1 MNMNCWLQVPPEAF
15 KLCQKGLNPIGVGRG
30 CCDFEGPALQRPAA
44 CLAAVSGA
52 MTSSNVEIFL
62 RIKPVKHQTDKIVLN
77 AHENKVEFVIP
88 RDVAQGLV
96 NNQRE
101 HYEFIFN
108 GILTPEAKQDEVSAS
123 VHGRCPA
130 HSSMNISRCA
140 WLHSSHTHAAALRQI
155 RWLSMHA
162 RLLYQVFERVA
173 RPVVNGALEGFNGTI
188 FAYGQTGSGKTFTMT
203 GGAERYVDRGIIP
216 RTISAIF
223 SEIEKRSDQQIQV
236 RGDSRGGG
244 IDGTF
249 SGGGG
254 REWVVSSPMRR
265 QGCIVR
271 KGQVDRPLCTA
282 NYSL

>member
-1 MNMNCWLQVPPEAF
+1 
-15 KLCQKGLNPIGVGRG
+15 
-30 CCDFEGPALQRPAA
+30 
-44 CLAAVSGA
+44 

-62 RIKPVKHQTDKIVLN
+62 RIKPVKHQTDKIVLD

-123 VHGRCPA
+123 VHGRCPQQ
-130 HSSMNISRCA
+130 HEQLCRGV
-140 WLHSSHTHAAALRQI
+140 HGSHIHATALRQI

-236 RGDSRGGG
+236 RGDRGVG
-244 IDGTF
+244 
-249 SGGGG
+249 
-254 REWVVSSPMRR
+254 
-265 QGCIVR
+265 
-271 KGQVDRPLCTA
+271 
-282 NYSL
+282 